1 MALCCAHILDWCLD
15 PCGSPGVNH
24 AHLIMTKI
32 TTIMMRTVI
41 VGIDIDERCNDDDDD
56 DDDAPVKLRIQSL
69 LHGRL
74 HYKSGT
80 NI

>member
-1 MALCCAHILDWCLD
+1 
-15 PCGSPGVNH
+15 
-24 AHLIMTKI
+24 MTKI

-41 VGIDIDERCNDDDDD
+41 VGIDIDDDDD